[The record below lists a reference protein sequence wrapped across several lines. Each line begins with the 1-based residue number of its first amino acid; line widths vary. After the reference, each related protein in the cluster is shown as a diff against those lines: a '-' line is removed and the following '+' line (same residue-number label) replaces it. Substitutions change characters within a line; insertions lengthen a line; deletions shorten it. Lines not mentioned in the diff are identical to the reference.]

1 MENKEIKIPKS
12 KFKICIK
19 ILLELE
25 NLFNKYNQKSESK
38 KIVYDSGYLIDKKYF
53 DNFKNRLNYSIF
65 KSMLNND
72 YEFKSKFN
80 ELYRY
85 NKEIKLIPCEQK
97 IFSNSKDLCVS
108 LSLNNEYVI
117 INTLLW
123 KMINNGKYNEDA
135 GKINFEIK
143 DNKIILHFGND
154 DDVYFKYNSNI
165 ITNKNLLII
174 NDCTTT
180 QKINHQRN
188 KSVELL
194 INQDIN
200 NKISKEKLIN
210 KENKN
215 LCFKDKIKEVSEI
228 QNEKEINK
236 NHSTEKEN
244 NDINYLIELY
254 YAFDNLNFHI
264 KDANKILK
272 SQENYYLINKE
283 WINYLNKCYNYGQIS
298 QAINNCEKNKDLI
311 CKYREKMNIENEF
324 DSNDINYIFS
334 RIPLLLMDDIKNNDK
349 AYDINLYKSFEK
361 RIKEGNEEVYY
372 YDECILI
379 NEKIKNI
386 LININGIND
395 KFDKQINCFI
405 SAHNIYLCYQ
415 LKNNKLISIGKID
428 ENDILKIN
436 ILVTLDNDYYYS
448 NYMQEII
455 INGKVPNIIY
465 QLKQEKQKVKILY
478 NNEYKKIGHAFILC
492 EENEENNS
500 SSKIQ
505 RSKNIVDESKS
516 QNKKEK
522 QLEAMNQ
529 LVKEE
534 MKSMLKFHI
543 FNKKLIEHLEP
554 SKFNNNGIFF
564 DNSTKYYLI
573 SDKFMNKFRSLY
585 PVNEL
590 FN

>member
-1 MENKEIKIPKS
+1 MEIKEIKIPKS
-12 KFKICIK
+12 KFKVYIK
-19 ILLELE
+19 TLLDLE
-25 NLFNKYNQKSESK
+25 NLFNIYNQKSVK
-38 KIVYDSGYLIDKKYF
+38 DSGYLIYKKYY
-53 DNFKNRLNYSIF
+53 DDFKNKLYYSIF
-65 KSMLNND
+65 KSIIND
-72 YEFKSKFN
+72 ENKFN
-80 ELYRY
+80 SQLNAFYG
-85 NKEIKLIPCEQK
+85 NNNEIKFIPCEQK

-180 QKINHQRN
+180 QKINHQRY

-311 CKYREKMNIENEF
+311 NKYREQKNIENEF
-324 DSNDINYIFS
+324 DSNDINHIINQ
-334 RIPLLLMDDIKNNDK
+334 IPEKLKNDIKTKDK
-349 AYDINLYKSFEK
+349 AYDINLFKSFEK
-361 RIKEGNEEVYY
+361 MIKEGNKEVYY

-386 LININGIND
+386 LVNINGIND
-395 KFDKQINCFI
+395 KFDGRINCFI
-405 SAHNIYLCYQ
+405 GAHNIYLCYG
-415 LKNNKLISIGKID
+415 LKKNSLICIGKTD
-428 ENDILKIN
+428 ENNILRIN
-436 ILVTLDNDYYYS
+436 ILITVDNNSDYKA
-448 NYMQEII
+448 YMEDII
-455 INGKVPNIIY
+455 KKGTIPKKIS
-465 QLKQEKQKVKILY
+465 QLKQEKEKVKILY
-478 NNEYKKIGHAFILC
+478 NNENKNIGHAFILNKLD
-492 EENEENNS
+492 EESNS

-505 RSKNIVDESKS
+505 RSKNIVDE
-516 QNKKEK
+516 
-522 QLEAMNQ
+522 
-529 LVKEE
+529 
-534 MKSMLKFHI
+534 
-543 FNKKLIEHLEP
+543 
-554 SKFNNNGIFF
+554 
-564 DNSTKYYLI
+564 
-573 SDKFMNKFRSLY
+573 R
-585 PVNEL
+585 
-590 FN
+590 

>member
-12 KFKICIK
+12 KFKLYIK
-19 ILLELE
+19 TLLELE

-53 DNFKNRLNYSIF
+53 DNFKNKLYYPIF
-65 KSMLNND
+65 KSIINND
-72 YEFKSKFN
+72 NKFN
-80 ELYRY
+80 SQLEAFYGNN
-85 NKEIKLIPCEQK
+85 NKIKLIPCEQK

-108 LSLNNEYVI
+108 LSLNNEYII

-123 KMINNGKYNEDA
+123 KMINNGKYNEDV

-180 QKINHQRN
+180 QKINHQRY

-200 NKISKEKLIN
+200 NKISKEKLII
-210 KENKN
+210 
-215 LCFKDKIKEVSEI
+215 FKDKIKEVSEI
-228 QNEKEINK
+228 QNEKEMNK
-236 NHSTEKEN
+236 NHFTEKEN
-244 NDINYLIELY
+244 NDIKYLIELY

-334 RIPLLLMDDIKNNDK
+334 WIPLSLMDDIKNKDK
-349 AYDINLYKSFEK
+349 AYDLNLYKSFEK
-361 RIKEGNEEVYY
+361 RIKEGNKEVYY

-395 KFDKQINCFI
+395 KLDKQINCFI
-405 SAHNIYLCYQ
+405 SAHNIYMCYK
-415 LKNNKLISIGKID
+415 LKDNQFISIGKTD
-428 ENDILKIN
+428 ESNILKIN
-436 ILVTLDNDYYYS
+436 ILATFYNDS
-448 NYMQEII
+448 
-455 INGKVPNIIY
+455 
-465 QLKQEKQKVKILY
+465 
-478 NNEYKKIGHAFILC
+478 
-492 EENEENNS
+492 
-500 SSKIQ
+500 
-505 RSKNIVDESKS
+505 D
-516 QNKKEK
+516 
-522 QLEAMNQ
+522 
-529 LVKEE
+529 
-534 MKSMLKFHI
+534 
-543 FNKKLIEHLEP
+543 
-554 SKFNNNGIFF
+554 
-564 DNSTKYYLI
+564 YLI
-573 SDKFMNKFRSLY
+573 KN
-585 PVNEL
+585 
-590 FN
+590 